1 MVMVS
6 CYQAVGCRF
15 VDLSRWKRK
24 FGLCFSQQVLTHGHK
39 PNKYGPFYIVA
50 LAWAACSV
58 TIVGF
63 FKAGVRQHGAAVST
77 GATLD

>member
-1 MVMVS
+1 MFFATSARLKV
-6 CYQAVGCRF
+6 YTQQEQGFLQHGPHKRF
-15 VDLSRWKRK
+15 
-24 FGLCFSQQVLTHGHK
+24 G
-39 PNKYGPFYIVA
+39 
-50 LAWAACSV
+50 WAACSV